1 MTSLI
6 SAFWTLLE
14 LCFLCLFW
22 HCLFQPKVSNKKYCL
37 VLLAVFLLFQTYMNI
52 GLNQLI
58 KMILTTSI
66 YLTASVI
73 LNRGK
78 WYQHLV
84 FVLLGTGITGFFD
97 TAFLYGASAI
107 LGISL
112 SDLVWKKLLYVTVVT
127 LGKLIPIFLAWLF
140 LHFRKIRNLQTIEGK
155 WLLLSILFPVASH
168 AMLFTVYRNY
178 QNQADI
184 SEGVVFFSM
193 LLVVANVAILYL
205 ISLIEKN
212 TAEQK
217 EKALLTQQMELQT
230 EHILALEKSYR
241 SQRKITHEFRNQLQT
256 IADLLNMDKI
266 DAARDY
272 VRELQGTQTTRI
284 FRANSGHAVIDAVLN
299 HKSQLAAENGID
311 MNINLND
318 LSGINIG
325 MDRMIVLLSNLL
337 DNAIEACCRKE
348 SDRQIFCEIIANDTL
363 WISVK
368 NTSNPVKISNGTV
381 PTSKEQREE
390 HGYGLPRIQ
399 SILDQLGAEYAFDY
413 KDGWFT
419 FVAEIPL

>member
-1 MTSLI
+1 MTAII
-6 SAFWTLLE
+6 SAVWSAFE
-14 LCFLCLFW
+14 LCFLYFYW
-22 HCLFQPKVSNKKYCL
+22 HAFFQPKVSKGRYCL
-37 VLLAVFLLFQTYMNI
+37 VLTAVWLIVQSYINI
-52 GLNQLI
+52 GLDSTLI
-58 KMILTTSI
+58 TTLSLVLFI
-66 YLTASVI
+66 ITSFL
-73 LNRGK
+73 LNKGK
-78 WYQHLV
+78 WYQHILITCLGSGIIA
-84 FVLLGTGITGFFD
+84 VLDI
-97 TAFLYGASAI
+97 AFLYGASAI
-107 LGISL
+107 LGVSV
-112 SDLVWKKLLYVTVVT
+112 SDLVWKKLLYVTLVT
-127 LGKLIPIFLAWLF
+127 MGRLLAIFLAWLF
-140 LHFRKIRNLQTIEGK
+140 CHFRKVRRLQTTQGK
-155 WLLLSILFPVASH
+155 WLLLSIAFPVASN
-168 AMLFTVYRNY
+168 AMLLTVYRNF
-178 QNQADI
+178 QDQADI
-184 SEGVVFFSM
+184 SEGAVFFSII
-193 LLVVANVAILYL
+193 LAVANVAILYL

-241 SQRKITHEFRNQLQT
+241 SQRKITHEFRNQIQT
-256 IADLLNMDKI
+256 IADLLAMEKV
-266 DAARDY
+266 DAAKDY

-284 FRANSGHAVIDAVLN
+284 FWANSGHAVIDAVLN
-299 HKSQLAAENGID
+299 HKSQLATENGID
-311 MNINLND
+311 MNINLNN

-368 NTSNPVKISNGTV
+368 NTSNPVKITNGTI
-381 PTSKEQREE
+381 PTSKEQKED

>member
-14 LCFLCLFW
+14 LGFLCLFW
-22 HCLFQPKVSNKKYCL
+22 NCLFQQKVSSLKYCL
-37 VLLAVFLLFQTYMNI
+37 VLLAVCLFCQIYMNI

-58 KMILTTSI
+58 KMLLTTSI
-66 YLTASVI
+66 YLVASVT

-84 FVLLGTGITGFFD
+84 FVLLGTGIIGFFD

-112 SDLVWKKLLYVTVVT
+112 SDLIWKKLLYVTVVT

-140 LHFRKIRNLQTIEGK
+140 LHFRKIRNLQTLEGK

-241 SQRKITHEFRNQLQT
+241 SQRKITHEFHNQLQT
-256 IADLLNMDKI
+256 IADLLDMEKI
-266 DAARDY
+266 DAVKDY

-311 MNINLND
+311 MNIRLND
-318 LSGINIG
+318 LSEINIG
-325 MDRMIVLLSNLL
+325 MNRMIVLLSNLL

-368 NTSNPVKISNGTV
+368 NTSTPVKITNGTIA
-381 PTSKEQREE
+381 TSKKQKED

-419 FVAEIPL
+419 FVAEISL

>member
-1 MTSLI
+1 
-6 SAFWTLLE
+6 
-14 LCFLCLFW
+14 
-22 HCLFQPKVSNKKYCL
+22 
-37 VLLAVFLLFQTYMNI
+37 
-52 GLNQLI
+52 
-58 KMILTTSI
+58 MILTTSI
-66 YLTASVI
+66 YLAASVI

-112 SDLVWKKLLYVTVVT
+112 SDLIWKKLLYVTVVT

-155 WLLLSILFPVASH
+155 WLLLSILFPMASH

-184 SEGVVFFSM
+184 SEGVVFFSL

-256 IADLLNMDKI
+256 IADLLAMEKV
-266 DAARDY
+266 DAAKDY
-272 VRELQGTQTTRI
+272 VWELQGTQPTRI

-299 HKSQLAAENGID
+299 HKSQLATENGID

-348 SDRQIFCEIIANDTL
+348 SDRQIFCEIVANDTL

-368 NTSNPVKISNGTV
+368 NTSNPVKITNGTI
-381 PTSKEQREE
+381 PTSKKQKED